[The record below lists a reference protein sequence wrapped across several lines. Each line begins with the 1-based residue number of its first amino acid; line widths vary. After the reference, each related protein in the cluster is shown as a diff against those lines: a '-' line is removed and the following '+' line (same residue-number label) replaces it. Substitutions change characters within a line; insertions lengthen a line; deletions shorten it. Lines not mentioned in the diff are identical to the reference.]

1 NGEFPLGI
9 SLEYAGYLWAKNG
22 APVKVVYPKDG
33 TIPQMEGVAII
44 KGGPDTEAA
53 KKFVDYVTSKDVRE
67 KILGFAYRRAART
80 DLDLAHLPGGMPQ
93 LSALKILDYDEDA
106 WVAKRAETMK
116 KIQEIVRKTR

>member
-1 NGEFPLGI
+1 
-9 SLEYAGYLWAKNG
+9 
-22 APVKVVYPKDG
+22 
-33 TIPQMEGVAII
+33 MEGVAII
-44 KGGPDTEAA
+44 KGGPNTEAA
-53 KKFVDYVTSKDVRE
+53 KKFVDYVTGKDVRE

-116 KIQEIVRKTR
+116 KIQGIVRKTR